1 MAQLTTQQFIAKL
14 REQQKQLYKP
24 LAIAAQSV
32 HADRMFRIFDTG
44 TVARGYDKTQELWVA
59 DDKLRKQ
66 GSHIGKTGKRIKT
79 TYFKSYYDLK
89 QKQGFDPNEV
99 NFRLTNDLQSD
110 LANSQ
115 KTNSTALNVGQV
127 IKVSNR
133 LYQEALRRPKNAEKL
148 EGLESRFGPFTKFTQ
163 AERKKFNDIIEFEM
177 RKLLT

>member
-1 MAQLTTQQFIAKL
+1 MAQLTTQQYIQKL
-14 REQQKQLYKP
+14 REAQKNLEKP

-32 HADRMFRIFDTG
+32 HADRMVRIFDAG
-44 TVARGYDKTQELWVA
+44 TVARGYDMTKELWVA
-59 DDKLRKQ
+59 DSKLRRN

-115 KTNSTALNVGQV
+115 KSANFSVGKVIRISNS
-127 IKVSNR
+127 
-133 LYQEALRRPKNAEKL
+133 LYVEALRRPLNVKKL
-148 EGLESRFGPFTKFTQ
+148 EGLENRFGPFTKFTTT
-163 AERKKFNDIIEFEM
+163 ERKKFNDIIKAEM
-177 RKLLT
+177 FRLLTA